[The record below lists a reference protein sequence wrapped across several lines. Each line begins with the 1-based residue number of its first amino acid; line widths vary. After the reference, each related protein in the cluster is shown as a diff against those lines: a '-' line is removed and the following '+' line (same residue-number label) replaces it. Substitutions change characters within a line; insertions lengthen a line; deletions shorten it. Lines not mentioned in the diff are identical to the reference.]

1 MSFFSF
7 GAYVEGRSFKVLDE
21 RKVRGSSGIML
32 LLGIIA
38 FIYGFILRDFI
49 VIPYI
54 SGILALSFL
63 IAIIV
68 NPRFSPTMIL
78 ASLMTW
84 KQSPMYIGAIQK
96 RFAWT
101 LGFLLSTGIFILSL
115 FLLNDE
121 SYFDPVC
128 LLCLICLLF
137 LYLESVFG
145 ICVGCQLY
153 HLSIRM
159 KILPKPN
166 EKPNCM
172 GDSCEV

>member
-7 GAYVEGRSFKVLDE
+7 GYYIEGRTFKVLDE
-21 RKVRGSSGIML
+21 RKVRGSSGIMF

-54 SGILALSFL
+54 SGFLAINFL
-63 IAIIV
+63 IAILI
-68 NPRFSPTMIL
+68 NPKIAPTMIL

-84 KQSPMYIGAIQK
+84 KQSPIHIGAIQK

-101 LGFLLSTGIFILSL
+101 LGFLLTSGIFTLSL
-115 FLLNDE
+115 FLLKDA

-128 LLCLICLLF
+128 MLCLICLLF

-153 HLSIRM
+153 HLSIRL
-159 KILPKPN
+159 KVLPKPK

>member
-1 MSFFSF
+1 MSHFSF
-7 GAYVEGRSFKVLDE
+7 GEYVEGKSFKVLDE

-32 LLGIIA
+32 LLGVIA
-38 FIYGFILRDFI
+38 FIYGFILREFI

-54 SGILALSFL
+54 SGILAIGFL
-63 IAIIV
+63 ISIVV
-68 NPRFSPTMIL
+68 NPRYSPTMII

-84 KQSPMYIGAIQK
+84 KQNPVHIGAVQK

-128 LLCLICLLF
+128 MLCLICLLF

-153 HLSIRM
+153 HLSIRL
-159 KILPKPN
+159 KIIPKPK

-172 GDSCEV
+172 GDSCDA

>member
-1 MSFFSF
+1 MSIFSF
-7 GAYVEGRSFKVLDE
+7 GEYVEGRSFKVLDE
-21 RKVRGSSGIML
+21 RKVRGSSGVML

-54 SGILALSFL
+54 SGVLAVSFL
-63 IAIIV
+63 ISILV
-68 NPRFSPTMIL
+68 NPRFSPTMII
-78 ASLMTW
+78 AKLMTW

-128 LLCLICLLF
+128 MLCLICLLF

-159 KILPKPN
+159 KILPKPK

-172 GDSCEV
+172 GDSCDV